1 MYAVAVQ
8 FLAENYLLQDQL
20 GICSYLTNTV
30 TVPHFHDYYEIFLVE
45 KGTRTHVTQQ
55 GSFEIVPGDLC
66 FVRPKDIHFFKSNK
80 CEMFNILISDE
91 LWNQA
96 AAFIGPSP
104 VLRDLTGA
112 ETPIK
117 INLHQEDFEFTR
129 HMLETNIL
137 VPYNNKD
144 DYNAQLKL
152 VLIAMLKLFFTYPL
166 QEKEQLLPWM
176 DNLLK
181 QMQNP
186 ARYAEGIEAM
196 YRISGYTPEHL
207 CRSFKR
213 YLNTTPT
220 AYLNAL
226 RIHEASRFLIYTDE
240 EILEIASKCGFNS
253 LSHFYHLFKTA
264 YCMSPMQY
272 RKLRKFQRSAQ

>member
-1 MYAVAVQ
+1 
-8 FLAENYLLQDQL
+8 
-20 GICSYLTNTV
+20 
-30 TVPHFHDYYEIFLVE
+30 
-45 KGTRTHVTQQ
+45 
-55 GSFEIVPGDLC
+55 
-66 FVRPKDIHFFKSNK
+66 
-80 CEMFNILISDE
+80 
-91 LWNQA
+91 
-96 AAFIGPSP
+96 
-104 VLRDLTGA
+104 
-112 ETPIK
+112 
-117 INLHQEDFEFTR
+117 
-129 HMLETNIL
+129 
-137 VPYNNKD
+137 
-144 DYNAQLKL
+144 
-152 VLIAMLKLFFTYPL
+152 MLKLFFTYPL
-166 QEKEQLLPWM
+166 QEKEQLPPWM

>member
-1 MYAVAVQ
+1 
-8 FLAENYLLQDQL
+8 
-20 GICSYLTNTV
+20 
-30 TVPHFHDYYEIFLVE
+30 
-45 KGTRTHVTQQ
+45 
-55 GSFEIVPGDLC
+55 
-66 FVRPKDIHFFKSNK
+66 
-80 CEMFNILISDE
+80 
-91 LWNQA
+91 
-96 AAFIGPSP
+96 
-104 VLRDLTGA
+104 
-112 ETPIK
+112 
-117 INLHQEDFEFTR
+117 
-129 HMLETNIL
+129 MLETNIL

>member
-1 MYAVAVQ
+1 M
-8 FLAENYLLQDQL
+8 
-20 GICSYLTNTV
+20 
-30 TVPHFHDYYEIFLVE
+30 
-45 KGTRTHVTQQ
+45 TQQ

-66 FVRPKDIHFFKSNK
+66 FVRPEDIHFFKSNK

-112 ETPIK
+112 EAPIK

-152 VLIAMLKLFFTYPL
+152 VLITMLKLFSL
-166 QEKEQLLPWM
+166 
-176 DNLLK
+176 
-181 QMQNP
+181 
-186 ARYAEGIEAM
+186 I
-196 YRISGYTPEHL
+196 L
-207 CRSFKR
+207 CRKR
-213 YLNTTPT
+213 SSSRRGWTICSSRCRILRGTLRGSRLCT
-220 AYLNAL
+220 A
-226 RIHEASRFLIYTDE
+226 
-240 EILEIASKCGFNS
+240 
-253 LSHFYHLFKTA
+253 
-264 YCMSPMQY
+264 SPAI
-272 RKLRKFQRSAQ
+272 RRSTCAARSSAI

>member
-45 KGTRTHVTQQ
+45 KGTGTHVTQQ

-66 FVRPKDIHFFKSNK
+66 FVRPEDIHFFKSNK

-166 QEKEQLLPWM
+166 QEKEQIPPWM